1 MLSLEVRNLSK
12 YFGARKVFKGLNFS
26 VTEHQSLVITGKNGS
41 GKTTLL
47 KILSGLISPSNG
59 EVVFNSN
66 GDLLKREEVKR
77 ILSLVAPDLNL
88 YEELSALENL
98 KFLSRVQGI
107 MFEDEELKSR
117 IEKVGLK
124 KREDDLVSFFSSGMK
139 QRLKYAFALMNDP
152 KILLLDEP
160 SSNLDKEGI
169 SYLEN
174 VIYEQKKRGILIL
187 ATNHKDEIRYG
198 DQIVD
203 LD

>member
-1 MLSLEVRNLSK
+1 LSK

-107 MFEDEELKSR
+107 MFENEELKTR

>member
-1 MLSLEVRNLSK
+1 MLGLEVRNLSK

-26 VTEHQSLVITGKNGS
+26 ICENQSLVITGKNGS

-47 KILSGLISPSNG
+47 KVLTGLISPSYG
-59 EVVFNSN
+59 EVVINSN
-66 GDLLKREEVKR
+66 GDLLKREEVRR

-98 KFLSRVQGI
+98 KFLSQVQGI
-107 MFEDEELKSR
+107 KFEDEELKTR

-124 KREDDLVSFFSSGMK
+124 GRENDLVSFFSSGMK
-139 QRLKYAFALMNDP
+139 QRLKYAFALINDP

-160 SSNLDKEGI
+160 SLNLDKEGI

>member
-1 MLSLEVRNLSK
+1 MLSLEVKNLTK
-12 YFGARKVFKGLNFS
+12 YFGARKVFKGLNFA

-47 KILSGLISPSNG
+47 KILSGLISPTYG
-59 EVVFNSN
+59 EVLFNSN
-66 GDLLKREEVKR
+66 GNWLEGKEVKG
-77 ILSLVAPDLNL
+77 ILSLVTPDLNL
-88 YEELSALENL
+88 YDELSALENL
-98 KFLSRVQGI
+98 KFLSQVRGI
-107 MFEDEELKSR
+107 KFENEELVEQ

-124 KREDDLVSFFSSGMK
+124 KREDDLVGFFSSGMK
-139 QRLKYAFALMNDP
+139 QRLKYAFALLSDP

-174 VIYEQKKRGILIL
+174 VICQQKKRGILIL
-187 ATNHKDEIRYG
+187 ATNNENEIGYG
-198 DQIVD
+198 DQIVN

>member
-1 MLSLEVRNLSK
+1 MSK

-107 MFEDEELKSR
+107 MFENEELKTR

>member
-1 MLSLEVRNLSK
+1 MLGLEVRNLAK

-66 GDLLKREEVKR
+66 GGLLKREEVKR

-107 MFEDEELKSR
+107 KFDDEELKTR

-139 QRLKYAFALMNDP
+139 QRLKYAFALINDP

>member
-1 MLSLEVRNLSK
+1 MLGLEVRNLAK

-107 MFEDEELKSR
+107 KFDDEELKTR

-139 QRLKYAFALMNDP
+139 QRLKYAFALINDP

>member
-1 MLSLEVRNLSK
+1 MLGLEVRNLSK

-66 GDLLKREEVKR
+66 GGLLKREEVKR

-107 MFEDEELKSR
+107 KFDDEELKTR

-139 QRLKYAFALMNDP
+139 QRLKYAFALINDP